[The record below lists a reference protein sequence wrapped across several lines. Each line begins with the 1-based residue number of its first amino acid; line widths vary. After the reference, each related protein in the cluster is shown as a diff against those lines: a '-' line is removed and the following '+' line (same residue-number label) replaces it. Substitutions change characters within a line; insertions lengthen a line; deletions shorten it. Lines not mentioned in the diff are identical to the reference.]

1 MRHSS
6 DDTYTIMIFR
16 GATTTPRRIKIRKST
31 VKRAIILGGVLLLIQ
46 AGILAHYSM
55 QFSQVAEL
63 KVLKK
68 EIAESR
74 GQTSA
79 FSVAIDEMKQRML
92 VMQQLNRK
100 LQTMFGLEPDPM
112 GSKLDLDSGQGGEEI
127 PFEFPLGSEAQK
139 DSDFP
144 SISDDDNETAP
155 GVGSQSDHVS
165 NIKTGLTWLGFQA
178 VNEKE
183 ILEKLASTAGE
194 RVERWASTPSIWP
207 VKGPIT
213 SKFGP
218 RVSPFTGK
226 KAFHSGLDI
235 GSPRGREIRA
245 PASGKVVVAAFD
257 ARMGKFIRIDHGFGM
272 ETTYGHLSKILVKY
286 GKKVHRGDLIGLVGS
301 TGKFSTGPHL
311 HYQVAVND
319 KVVNPAQYILD

>member
-1 MRHSS
+1 MKHSS

-16 GATTTPRRIKIRKST
+16 GATSTPRRIKIRKTT
-31 VKRAIILGGVLLLIQ
+31 VKRVVIFGALLLFIQ

-63 KVLKK
+63 KVLQK
-68 EIAESR
+68 EISESR

-79 FSVAIDEMKQRML
+79 FSFAIDEMKQRML

-112 GSKLDLDSGQGGEEI
+112 GSKLDLDNGQGGEEV
-127 PFEFPLGSEAQK
+127 PFEVPLGSE
-139 DSDFP
+139 SP
-144 SISDDDNETAP
+144 NEALPQAVP
-155 GVGSQSDHVS
+155 GDKETSLGSSSQSNHVT
-165 NIKTGLTWLGFQA
+165 NIKSGLTWLGHQA
-178 VNEKE
+178 VIEKE
-183 ILEKLASTAGE
+183 ILEKLSSTAGE

-207 VKGPIT
+207 VKGPVT
-213 SKFGP
+213 SRFGP
-218 RVSPFTGK
+218 RISPFTGK

-245 PASGKVVVAAFD
+245 PASGKVVVAAYD
-257 ARMGKFIRIDHGFGM
+257 ARMGKFVRIEHGFGM
-272 ETTYGHLSKILVKY
+272 ETTYGHLSKIFVKY
-286 GKKVHRGDLIGLVGS
+286 GKKVNRGDLIGLVGS

-319 KVVNPAQYILD
+319 KVVNPVQYILD